1 MGNWQFQ
8 LTMATLLPNRHWDAY
23 VTEKKNN
30 IFVVDLAI
38 IDRRYKVSSE
48 PINLLRKTGLESPG
62 LSQGDASDF
71 DISADASQI
80 AFVSKS
86 TKKDSAWQSSAHVYI
101 VSTSGKEEP
110 IAINKYIPAAS
121 SSPHFTSSG
130 LLVYFQMLTPQYE
143 ADRNRIVV
151 YNPKT
156 QEQKT
161 IAESWDS
168 SPHEVASSA
177 DSKFLYVTAEQQ
189 GRNKI
194 FRIDL
199 ETESVEA
206 LTGEKYAAGLKVL
219 PSGNIF
225 YGVSSMN
232 HPVSPHVLDVSTKE
246 IYPLAIES
254 GLAKKL
260 ESIDLA
266 DPEEIKF
273 TGALEQEV
281 HGWYLKP
288 ANYRKGERYPVV
300 VMIHGGPRSAESDSW

>member
-1 MGNWQFQ
+1 MV
-8 LTMATLLPNRHWDAY
+8 TLLPDRQWDAY

-48 PINLLRKTGLESPG
+48 PINLLRKTGLESP
-62 LSQGDASDF
+62 SFPQGDAGDF

-80 AFVSKS
+80 AFVFRP
-86 TKKDSAWQSSAHVYI
+86 TKKDYAWNTSAHIYI
-101 VSTSGKEEP
+101 VSTFGKEEP
-110 IAINKYIPAAS
+110 AAINKDIPAAS

-130 LLVYFQMLTPQYE
+130 LLVYFQMLTPQHY
-143 ADRNRIVV
+143 ADRNRIIV
-151 YNPKT
+151 YNLKT
-156 QEQKT
+156 QEKKT

-168 SPHEVASSA
+168 SPDEVTSSA
-177 DSKFLYVTAEQQ
+177 DSKVLYVAAEQQ
-189 GRNKI
+189 GRKKI

-199 ETESVEA
+199 ETESVEV
-206 LTGEKYAAGLKVL
+206 LTEENYATGLSVL

-225 YGVSSMN
+225 YGVSSMK

-260 ESIDLA
+260 ESIDFA
-266 DPEEIKF
+266 DPEDIRF

-281 HGWYLKP
+281 HGWYFKP
-288 ANYRKGERYPVV
+288 TNFKEGKKYPVAV
-300 VMIHGGPRSAESDSW
+300 LVHGGPQTARNDYW